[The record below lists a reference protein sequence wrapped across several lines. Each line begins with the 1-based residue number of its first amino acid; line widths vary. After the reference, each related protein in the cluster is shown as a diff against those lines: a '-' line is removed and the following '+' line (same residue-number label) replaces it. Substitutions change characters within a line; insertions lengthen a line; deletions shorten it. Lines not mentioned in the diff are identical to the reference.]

1 MEWDRTAV
9 GQFLLFLTT
18 VLGFGI
24 QLYREKRNREWDL
37 ADRELARKQ
46 LAAKVEIAHESVMK
60 KIEENTEISREA
72 FTEANNVNAKLL
84 KLAQQIDGSFDRRAD
99 DMRRRS
105 SDLLKETAKKVEETK
120 TVVDETFAKVEHIEK
135 KLP

>member
-1 MEWDRTAV
+1 MEWDRTAI
-9 GQFLLFLTT
+9 GQFFLFLTT
-18 VLGFGI
+18 IIGFGI
-24 QLYREKRNREWDL
+24 QLYREHRNRAWDL
-37 ADRELARKQ
+37 RDRELARQQ
-46 LAAKVEIAHESVMK
+46 LAEKVEVAHETVMK
-60 KIEENTEISREA
+60 KIEENMEISRVA

-105 SDLLKETAKKVEETK
+105 SDLLKQTAKTVDETK
-120 TVVDETFAKVEHIEK
+120 AIVDETFAKVDHIEK